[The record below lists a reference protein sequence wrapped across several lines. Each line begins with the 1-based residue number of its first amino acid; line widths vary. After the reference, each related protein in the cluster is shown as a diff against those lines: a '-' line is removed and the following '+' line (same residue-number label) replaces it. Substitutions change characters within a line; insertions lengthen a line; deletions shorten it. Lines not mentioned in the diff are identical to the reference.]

1 MEQTLVFK
9 KTTPGTVVL
18 EAASAE
24 DAIWGATRSLYLNKV
39 ALGRDAATPKR
50 VKVTIEVLE
59 TFDAEPEA

>member
-1 MEQTLVFK
+1 MEQTLVYK

-18 EAASAE
+18 EAENAE

-50 VKVTIEVLE
+50 VRITIEVVE
-59 TFDAEPEA
+59 TWDTPPES